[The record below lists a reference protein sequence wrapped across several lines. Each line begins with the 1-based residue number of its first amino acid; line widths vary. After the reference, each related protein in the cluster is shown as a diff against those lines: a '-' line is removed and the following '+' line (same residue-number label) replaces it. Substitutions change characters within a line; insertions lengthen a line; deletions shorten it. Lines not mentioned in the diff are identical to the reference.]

1 MCYIKKTISVRIVVI
16 CLINSSRHRKCFV
29 RGYIHSLL
37 CQKPSLARTSLVRA
51 LTQTTRNITA
61 YAALSMTYT
70 ISIASSFTKV
80 LGQVLSFLVKQ
91 QLGKATAFPSVLFT
105 GPLNGPFFFSQS
117 RLGKELKRLQNQG
130 KTLNRGALQ
139 SQSPFLNSLQSLL
152 YN

>member
-1 MCYIKKTISVRIVVI
+1 MCYIKKTISVRIVVT

-29 RGYIHSLL
+29 RGYIHSLFVS
-37 CQKPSLARTSLVRA
+37 KSITRSYLARSSLDTNNSEYNRVRC
-51 LTQTTRNITA
+51 TFYDVNYI
-61 YAALSMTYT
+61 Y
-70 ISIASSFTKV
+70 SSFTKV

-117 RLGKELKRLQNQG
+117 RLGKELKRHQNQG
-130 KTLNRGALQ
+130 KSVNRGALQ
-139 SQSPFLNSLQSLL
+139 SQSPFLNSLQTLL